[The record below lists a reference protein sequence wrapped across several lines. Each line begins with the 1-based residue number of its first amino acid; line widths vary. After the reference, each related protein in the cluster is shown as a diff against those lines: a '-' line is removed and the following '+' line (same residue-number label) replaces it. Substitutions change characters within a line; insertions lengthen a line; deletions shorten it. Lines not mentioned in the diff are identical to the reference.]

1 MAEIIQ
7 IDFKRRCK
15 VVPNPFFEKF
25 LDLLRKH
32 GICEDDISEVVDA
45 INDPLYYETVEEDI
59 KKLVKIYF
67 ENIVKF

>member
-15 VVPNPFFEKF
+15 VITNPFFEKF

-59 KKLVKIYF
+59 KKL
-67 ENIVKF
+67 ELAQWEHLG